1 MLSLYVNSI
10 ACQQQVVTVRLNSCC
25 VPETMRGAVGSC
37 FSLSSSPGCRL
48 KHVPVDITAHRLIH
62 LRLFSIVSIWFE
74 CHHMNEFLQNE
85 FQIGKTVICIHTE
98 ITEVLSVAENDSG
111 RAPLRQ
117 TGQT

>member
-1 MLSLYVNSI
+1 
-10 ACQQQVVTVRLNSCC
+10 
-25 VPETMRGAVGSC
+25 
-37 FSLSSSPGCRL
+37 
-48 KHVPVDITAHRLIH
+48 
-62 LRLFSIVSIWFE
+62 
-74 CHHMNEFLQNE
+74 MNEFLQNE